1 MAAGR
6 ALRGVAGETGLSL
19 VQEEQRWQGLTEG
32 MTQQTEGKTRQGLY
46 AVLLAKGNLPFS
58 QQGLNGEADP

>member
-1 MAAGR
+1 MAAKR
-6 ALRGVAGETGLSL
+6 TLRGVEGETEPSL

-32 MTQQTEGKTRQGLY
+32 MTQQTEGKIRQGLY

-58 QQGLNGEADP
+58 QQGLNGEANP